1 VILPRRRAPAVLGVA
16 ILAALVLFWR
26 LGEPT
31 FWDPDEAHYAVSTHE
46 LLETGDWLAPTYN
59 GEPYFDKPVLF
70 HQIQAISMLAL
81 GQNELGAR
89 APSALA
95 GVALVWA
102 TWWLGAALV
111 SADVG
116 LIAALLLL
124 TCPAVFALARYAIL
138 DMTFTAFLFTGAG
151 LLTVATVRNR
161 PGLQW
166 AGYLCLA
173 MAVCVKGPVAL
184 ALCGLAF
191 LLSIAVSPS
200 LRPRLL
206 GLRWGVGLLIVAAV
220 ASPWFVYMY
229 QRFGQAFVQG
239 YTLNENL
246 LLFAKPLYANQ
257 PGWTFYLQ
265 IMAVGLLPWT
275 PVLMGR
281 AYDALRDV
289 VTGRAVDP
297 AETALWCWVV
307 AVVGF
312 FSASQFKLDHYVFP
326 AAPALYL
333 LVARSWADVRG
344 ECAVARHSGIRTGF
358 LFVGPVLA
366 VAGVVSGW
374 LLVVRLALPPAA
386 LMLPVAFVTAGV
398 VLTGPRHAQ
407 RADSPWIVAAAFGVL
422 YLVVLSWVVPSL
434 EQQKV
439 VAELARAVPTV
450 GGRAPRLCTYQLN
463 RWTNSFL
470 FYTKQRAAVLDEP
483 DAFARFVNE
492 DGPFFCVVPESSIGE
507 LDSVQAR
514 FRVTRRAEGLWA
526 TSGRALWKKRG
537 APTAFLVV
545 ERP

>member
-1 VILPRRRAPAVLGVA
+1 MILPRRRAPAVLGVA
-16 ILAALVLFWR
+16 ILAALILFWR

-59 GEPYFDKPVLF
+59 GEPFFDKPILF
-70 HQIQAISMLAL
+70 HQIQAISMLSL

-95 GVALVWA
+95 GVALVGA

-111 SADVG
+111 SAEVG

-151 LLTVATVRNR
+151 LLTVAAVRNR

-191 LLSIAVSPS
+191 LLSIAVSTS

-239 YTLNENL
+239 YSLNENL
-246 LLFAKPLYANQ
+246 LLFAKPPYANQ

-265 IMAVGLLPWT
+265 IIAVGLLPWT

-281 AYDALRDV
+281 AYDALRDI

-297 AETALWCWVV
+297 VETALWCWVV

-366 VAGVVSGW
+366 VAGVVGGW
-374 LLVVRLALPPAA
+374 LLVVRLALPPAS

-398 VLTGPRHAQ
+398 VLTGPRRAQ
-407 RADSPWIVAAAFGVL
+407 RADSPWIAAAAFGVL

-439 VAELARAVPTV
+439 VADLARAVPTV

-483 DAFARFVNE
+483 GAFARFVKE

>member
-151 LLTVATVRNR
+151 LLTVAAVRNR

-229 QRFGQAFVQG
+229 
-239 YTLNENL
+239 
-246 LLFAKPLYANQ
+246 
-257 PGWTFYLQ
+257 
-265 IMAVGLLPWT
+265 
-275 PVLMGR
+275 
-281 AYDALRDV
+281 
-289 VTGRAVDP
+289 
-297 AETALWCWVV
+297 
-307 AVVGF
+307 
-312 FSASQFKLDHYVFP
+312 
-326 AAPALYL
+326 
-333 LVARSWADVRG
+333 
-344 ECAVARHSGIRTGF
+344 
-358 LFVGPVLA
+358 
-366 VAGVVSGW
+366 
-374 LLVVRLALPPAA
+374 
-386 LMLPVAFVTAGV
+386 
-398 VLTGPRHAQ
+398 
-407 RADSPWIVAAAFGVL
+407 
-422 YLVVLSWVVPSL
+422 
-434 EQQKV
+434 
-439 VAELARAVPTV
+439 
-450 GGRAPRLCTYQLN
+450 
-463 RWTNSFL
+463 
-470 FYTKQRAAVLDEP
+470 
-483 DAFARFVNE
+483 
-492 DGPFFCVVPESSIGE
+492 
-507 LDSVQAR
+507 
-514 FRVTRRAEGLWA
+514 
-526 TSGRALWKKRG
+526 
-537 APTAFLVV
+537 
-545 ERP
+545 